1 MSWALDS
8 RSLAECFPCCHPR
21 ARTSLGVISGSLK
34 PLIKRS
40 FEKASFN
47 TAVKPLHE
55 NLPLFFR
62 EEEFSSTFI
71 SDDGL

>member
-1 MSWALDS
+1 ML
-8 RSLAECFPCCHPR
+8 
-21 ARTSLGVISGSLK
+21 
-34 PLIKRS
+34 
-40 FEKASFN
+40 FN